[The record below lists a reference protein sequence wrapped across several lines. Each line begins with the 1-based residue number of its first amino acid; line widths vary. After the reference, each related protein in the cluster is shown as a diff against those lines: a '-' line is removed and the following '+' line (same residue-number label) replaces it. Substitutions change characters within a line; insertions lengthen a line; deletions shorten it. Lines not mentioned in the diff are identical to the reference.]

1 MSWEWLS
8 LIGISLIGVLLII
21 FRNTTFVKSTWKYF
35 IILAPLAILL
45 ILKIISDSKSKGDTK
60 PSSGDKSSDD
70 MGKSIETLK
79 DKLVEVQMESAI
91 EISAAKVKNEDTI
104 NKLEEIKRIKD
115 KSERRKR
122 LAEMIG

>member
-1 MSWEWLS
+1 MSWEWIS

-21 FRNTTFVKSTWKYF
+21 FRNTTFVKSTWKYS

-45 ILKIISDSKSKGDTK
+45 ILKIISDSKRKGDTK

>member
-35 IILAPLAILL
+35 IILAPLATLL
-45 ILKIISDSKSKGDTK
+45 VLKIIADSKSKGDTK